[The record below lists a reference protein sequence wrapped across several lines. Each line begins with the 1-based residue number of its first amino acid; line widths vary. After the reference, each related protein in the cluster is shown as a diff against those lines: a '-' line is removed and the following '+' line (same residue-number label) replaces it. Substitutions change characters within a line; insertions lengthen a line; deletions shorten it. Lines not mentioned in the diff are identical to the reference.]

1 MSRPPHHGAVGSAAS
16 VLLIGVQAM
25 PGDALVGELLLAGP
39 LWKAGEITVWS
50 SGRRVAGIE
59 PALAEKLVSGA
70 LWSCALL
77 RHVPQPSQRWVATLW
92 PRALVVE
99 SGLDGALTGG
109 RWSQTRPSIEK
120 PGVPEVSVLR
130 PLAVVDAAP
139 APRIKAG

>member
-1 MSRPPHHGAVGSAAS
+1 VSRYRHHGAMGSASS
-16 VLLIGVQAM
+16 VLLVGVQAM

-50 SGRRVAGIE
+50 SGRRLAGIE
-59 PALAEKLVSGA
+59 PSLAAMLGA
-70 LWSCALL
+70 GTLWSCALL

-130 PLAVVDAAP
+130 PLPVAGTVP
-139 APRIKAG
+139 TSQTKAG